1 MSQIF
6 QKCGNTKDC
15 FFQLK
20 MALELS
26 PYDSN
31 LIQHSVNYAQ
41 HLGVSVSTPQILVIE
56 EAKMKDTITTLLS
69 VQNDLSLKYLI
80 EICNAELISD
90 V

>member
-1 MSQIF
+1 
-6 QKCGNTKDC
+6 
-15 FFQLK
+15 